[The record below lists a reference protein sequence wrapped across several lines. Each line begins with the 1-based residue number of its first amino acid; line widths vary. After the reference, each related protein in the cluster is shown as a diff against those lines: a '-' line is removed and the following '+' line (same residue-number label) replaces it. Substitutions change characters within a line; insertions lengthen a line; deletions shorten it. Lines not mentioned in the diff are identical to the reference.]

1 MTKAAK
7 VVGVIP
13 ARYAST
19 RLPGKPLADILC
31 RPMVEWVWTRA
42 SRAKLLSKVVI
53 ATDDERITAAAARFG
68 APAVM
73 TSPDCASGTD
83 RVAEVARKTRA
94 DYFVN
99 IQGDEPLIDPTAL
112 DALVAAAV
120 PRNVAMATLGC
131 EMREADAGNPVIVKI
146 VVDRRG
152 YALYFSRAPIP
163 YQRSPGHASFIK
175 HVGVYLYRRDVL
187 LRLASLPPSPA
198 ELAESLEQLRALY
211 YGVRI
216 KVVHTKYDSPHVDD
230 ADELAAVVAECR
242 RRGITEP

>member
-1 MTKAAK
+1 MTRVARI
-7 VVGVIP
+7 VGVIP
-13 ARYAST
+13 ARFASA
-19 RLPGKPLADILC
+19 RLPGKPLADILG
-31 RPMVEWVWTRA
+31 RPMIEWVWTRA

-53 ATDDERITAAAARFG
+53 ATDAARIAEAAQGFG
-68 APAVM
+68 ATAVM

-83 RVAEVARKTRA
+83 RVAEVAKRMRA

-99 IQGDEPLIDPTAL
+99 IQGDEPLIDPDAV
-112 DALVAAAV
+112 DALIAAAV
-120 PRNVAMATLGC
+120 PRRVAMATLGC
-131 EMREADAGNPVIVKI
+131 DMREGEEASPVVVKI

-163 YQRSPGHASFIK
+163 YQRLPGHASFIK

-187 LRLASLPPSPA
+187 LRLAALPPAPA

-216 KVVHTKYDSPHVDD
+216 KVVHTPCDSPHVDD

-242 RRGITEP
+242 RRGITNP